1 MMPRVSRLAPF
12 ALAAVFAAGC
22 ASFSDEWDRA
32 VDHYQAGRY
41 RPAVQKFNELEPE
54 IPRKSIAI
62 RTQFYFYRGMSNL
75 RAGKR
80 RDARHDLAVA
90 DELAD
95 QDSTALTELEK
106 QDLDDA
112 LQELGLGRGA
122 SMTPSQ

>member
-1 MMPRVSRLAPF
+1 LSPSRLS
-12 ALAAVFAAGC
+12 AAVFLFAAC

-32 VDHYQAGRY
+32 VDHYEAGRY
-41 RPAVQKFNELEPE
+41 RPAVQKFNDLEPE
-54 IPRKSIAI
+54 IPRKSVAV

-90 DELAD
+90 DELRD

-106 QDLDDA
+106 EDLDHA

-122 SMTPSQ
+122 GMTPSP